1 MANFEVRTEQRS
13 GELVIHLVGELDLAA
28 FDEVNELLT
37 SAQSDGYRGVRV
49 DLRALEFID
58 SSGIRLLLKAHK
70 RAKKRGNEFCI
81 IRGSER
87 IQRIFALTDLD
98 SRLPFCEDET

>member
-37 SAQSDGYRGVRV
+37 SAQSDGYRGVRI

-58 SSGIRLLLKAHK
+58 SIRDQTAPDGAPTS
-70 RAKKRGNEFCI
+70 RAEGR
-81 IRGSER
+81 
-87 IQRIFALTDLD
+87 
-98 SRLPFCEDET
+98 

>member
-37 SAQSDGYRGVRV
+37 SAQSDGYRGVRI

-58 SSGIRLLLKAHK
+58 STGIRLLLMAHQ
-70 RAKKRGNEFCI
+70 RAEQRGDEFCI

-87 IQRIFALTDLD
+87 IQRVFALTDLD
-98 SRLPFCEDET
+98 GRLPFCDDEP